1 MLKTCTIIV
10 ALLPLSAAMAD
21 MRRMPEDGRFCPSW
35 AEAHERT
42 LASLN
47 NGRPPYKVGWKGCV
61 LLRKG
66 EQVDVVD
73 VDKTDGANEIIYNGR
88 HWFSDGGPF

>member
-1 MLKTCTIIV
+1 L
-10 ALLPLSAAMAD
+10 
-21 MRRMPEDGRFCPSW
+21 FCPSW

-47 NGRPPYKVGWKGCV
+47 NGRAPYKGRWKGCI

-66 EQVDVVD
+66 EQVDVVN
-73 VDKTDGANEIIYNGR
+73 VDEIDGSNEIIYRGR
-88 HWFSDGGPF
+88 HWFTDGGPF